1 MTKLIYLTDT
11 FEGDYGYCL
20 DKEKNVMAEKNR
32 KCLHYYDQKIACSQK
47 DRHFT
52 ERGHYLFDY
61 VPMVFSRED
70 WFDDDVEKKNGTCDV
85 VITDMISKKKLKYS
99 LQLATMF
106 PNKKY
111 LHGILKNGN
120 KRYGGLA
127 FLVDNCLHSYSEL
140 EEAGILDYKELKA
153 NHGTSFPMV
162 DVELTCLQSKR
173 KTNESFFHS
182 ESISAWLAEVDQLKG
197 RLNSQNKYVYCVFK
211 IDEYWLIPLANGEI
225 NELYT
230 SKYVTIQAFSETWLV
245 ENGLPINTPILAQSG
260 DSHSDRENSSSGHYR
275 MGGQV
280 VISDE
285 EATLLTAIDR
295 ERNRYFIIPKGRGC
309 SGKSYEFN
317 KKPKWGKNDPRPTCC
332 VSGFPLFSSNFN

>member
-1 MTKLIYLTDT
+1 MAKLIYLTDM

-47 DRHFT
+47 DQHFT
-52 ERGHYLFDY
+52 SKGHYLFEY

-85 VITDMISKKKLKYS
+85 VITDMISKKKLKHS

-111 LHGILKNGN
+111 LHGIQKNGN
-120 KRYGGLA
+120 KRYGGLT

-140 EEAGILDYKELKA
+140 EAAGILDHKELKA
-153 NHGTSFPMV
+153 NHSTSLPMV
-162 DVELTCLQSKR
+162 DVELTYLQAKR
-173 KTNESFFHS
+173 KMNESFFHS
-182 ESISAWLAEVDQLKG
+182 ESITDWITEVDQLKV
-197 RLNSQNKYVYCVFK
+197 RLNSQNKYVYGVFK

-225 NELYT
+225 NELYS

-245 ENGLPINTPILAQSG
+245 ENNLPINTPILAQSG
-260 DSHSDRENSSSGHYR
+260 DSKSDRENSSSGHYR

-285 EATLLTAIDR
+285 EATLLAAIDR
-295 ERNRYFIIPKGRGC
+295 ERDRYFIIPKGKGC
-309 SGKSYEFN
+309 SGRSYEFN
-317 KKPKWGKNDPRPTCC
+317 QKPKWGKNNPRTTCC
-332 VSGFPLFSSNFN
+332 VSGFPLFSSNFC